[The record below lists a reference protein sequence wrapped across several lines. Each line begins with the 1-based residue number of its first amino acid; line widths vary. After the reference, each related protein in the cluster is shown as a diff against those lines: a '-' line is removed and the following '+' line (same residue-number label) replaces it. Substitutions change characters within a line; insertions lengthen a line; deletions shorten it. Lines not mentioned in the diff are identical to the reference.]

1 MSLPRKFQSIFKTFC
16 FASINESPY
25 HFLRFLCGR
34 IYMYF
39 VPEPERGNLRGKIFY
54 AYNFI
59 IIVVSFRIAVLHIS
73 QEK

>member
-1 MSLPRKFQSIFKTFC
+1 
-16 FASINESPY
+16 
-25 HFLRFLCGR
+25 
-34 IYMYF
+34 MYF

-59 IIVVSFRIAVLHIS
+59 IIVVSFSIAVLHIS